1 MERLRTEGL
10 TKQFPG
16 VTALNDVNFELQEG
30 EIHALVGENGAGK
43 STFVKILAGI
53 FQPSAGKIFIEN
65 SEIKF
70 ASPKDAFAY
79 IGVVH
84 QERELVPFY
93 SGICNLFLGQEIT
106 SSGFLNRRA
115 MQQKALD
122 FMRQYNLDLDMDTP
136 VTNLGSGMQE
146 MITILKV
153 LFRSPKI
160 VIFDEPTAPLSIK
173 ETDVL
178 FRLIKDLKSKG
189 TSIIY
194 ITHRL
199 PEVFQLADRVS
210 VLRNGEKVVTANVT
224 DIAEQELIR
233 FMIAKDINQQYPKAI
248 LPRGDE
254 IMKVKFHDS
263 DIKIQIHAQEIVG
276 FAGLVGSGRSELAKK
291 IVQGHKS
298 ESLNITLDNKAFKPS
313 GPKFAIDHGIVMI
326 PEDRRGEG
334 LVPSFNVRENLSF
347 SHLSFLSRF
356 GFRDEKKISERCDS
370 IIKDLGIKVYSQF
383 QLVNTLSGGNQ
394 QKVSLGKWLDANAK
408 IWIFDEPTQG
418 IDVETKVEIYRI
430 MERLAAQGA
439 GIWFISSDLKE
450 LISISDKIYVMYQSK
465 IVGEFMRPFE
475 AEEILQTMLGIK
487 NKEISE
493 VTV

>member
-1 MERLRTEGL
+1 MCLL
-10 TKQFPG
+10 
-16 VTALNDVNFELQEG
+16 
-30 EIHALVGENGAGK
+30 
-43 STFVKILAGI
+43 
-53 FQPSAGKIFIEN
+53 
-65 SEIKF
+65 
-70 ASPKDAFAY
+70 
-79 IGVVH
+79 
-84 QERELVPFY
+84 
-93 SGICNLFLGQEIT
+93 
-106 SSGFLNRRA
+106 
-115 MQQKALD
+115 
-122 FMRQYNLDLDMDTP
+122 
-136 VTNLGSGMQE
+136 
-146 MITILKV
+146 
-153 LFRSPKI
+153 
-160 VIFDEPTAPLSIK
+160 PLSIK

-334 LVPSFNVRENLSF
+334 LVPSFNVRKHFLTFPFCPDLALGMKRKSAKGAIRLS
-347 SHLSFLSRF
+347 
-356 GFRDEKKISERCDS
+356 
-370 IIKDLGIKVYSQF
+370 
-383 QLVNTLSGGNQ
+383 
-394 QKVSLGKWLDANAK
+394 K
-408 IWIFDEPTQG
+408 IWE
-418 IDVETKVEIYRI
+418 
-430 MERLAAQGA
+430 
-439 GIWFISSDLKE
+439 
-450 LISISDKIYVMYQSK
+450 
-465 IVGEFMRPFE
+465 
-475 AEEILQTMLGIK
+475 
-487 NKEISE
+487 
-493 VTV
+493 